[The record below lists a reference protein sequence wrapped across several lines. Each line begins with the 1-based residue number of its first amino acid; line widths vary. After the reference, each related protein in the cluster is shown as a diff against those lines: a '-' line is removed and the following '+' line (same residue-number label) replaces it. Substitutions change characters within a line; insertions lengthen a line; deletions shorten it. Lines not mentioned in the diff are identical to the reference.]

1 MTTNVNSHVATVLAQ
16 DYLAQSPT
24 FASLDDEARKAV
36 ANDLAY
42 LTGRN
47 TQFMPGD
54 FVAYGQGRVKR
65 GLSRSDDGET
75 KAVSYSNI
83 SDLRVA
89 MQVLTHLVPS
99 HFAKATARDYIR
111 IMRELGA
118 DSFILDEK
126 FSIRV
131 VTHVETGTI
140 KSITLDGG
148 ATEFL
153 DRFAY
158 WIQTTLLN
166 EANNL

>member
-1 MTTNVNSHVATVLAQ
+1 MTTNDITNDTTTELAQ

-36 ANDLAY
+36 AKDLVI

-47 TQFMPGD
+47 SQFLPGD
-54 FVAYGQGRVKR
+54 FVAYGKGRVKR
-65 GLSRSDDGET
+65 GLSWADNDET
-75 KAVSYSNI
+75 KTISYSNI

-99 HFAKATARDYIR
+99 HFAKATAKDYID

-118 DSFILDEK
+118 GSFSLDEK

-131 VTHVETGTI
+131 VIRVETGTI

-148 ATEFL
+148 ATDFL
-153 DRFAY
+153 DRFAH
-158 WIQTTLLN
+158 WIQTTLLY
-166 EANNL
+166 EDDL